1 MYMYSLKL
9 ECYEETLNG
18 LTVSRKTPQ
27 NFAVRRKNDKFQPLV
42 VKEVNSKKISSDKNG
57 KI

>member
-42 VKEVNSKKISSDKNG
+42 VKETATKQQWKDINR
-57 KI
+57 